1 MISLL
6 DFRVL
11 ENEPLCSCG
20 GFLRI
25 QVAYEY
31 LSRTLQEDFE
41 RRQQNNR
48 MYSEEEVRRVL
59 VGVLKGLEE
68 VYRMKVKTGGFAAM
82 DLIVLEGSGDQ
93 IEKIKVLNPNL
104 NRLGDLIEESEAS
117 GEDLQRIELVHLGV
131 IACRML
137 TNYNYS
143 IEDWKAKV
151 HNKLSCSKALRNI
164 ISKLLQGDS
173 MIKDLIRLL
182 EDQNKK
188 NKEPLEDISSRKLN
202 ERPEESFVWKGLE
215 IEESGTET
223 NRLEESLRKV
233 ADVSNWDLLGDC
245 QQQVQDVSKPIITL
259 NYCSPDRKKATPWDD
274 ILDFTKENHQDFSKE
289 NYDFGKDFMNF
300 SRNY

>member
-31 LSRTLQEDFE
+31 LTRTLQEDFE

-48 MYSEEEVRRVL
+48 LYSEEEVRKVL
-59 VGVLKGLEE
+59 MGTLKGLEE
-68 VYRMKVKTGGFAAM
+68 VYRIKVRTGGFAAM
-82 DLIVLEGSGDQ
+82 ELIVIEGTGDL

-117 GEDLQRIELVHLGV
+117 GEDLLRIELVNLGV

-137 TNYNYS
+137 TNYNCTVQ
-143 IEDWKAKV
+143 DWKAKAKTQL
-151 HNKLSCSKALRNI
+151 NCSKALRTI
-164 ISKLLQGDS
+164 ISKLLKDDLI
-173 MIKDLIRLL
+173 MIPELIRLL
-182 EDQNKK
+182 EDINRKK
-188 NKEPLEDISSRKLN
+188 KEPLEDISSRKLN
-202 ERPEESFVWKGLE
+202 ERPEESFVWKE
-215 IEESGTET
+215 IEESGTDT
-223 NRLEESLRKV
+223 NRLEESIRKI

-245 QQQVQDVSKPIITL
+245 QQQGQDVSKPIITL
-259 NYCSPDRKKATPWDD
+259 NYCSPDRKKAATPWDD
-274 ILDFTKENHQDFSKE
+274 ILDFTKENQDFSKE